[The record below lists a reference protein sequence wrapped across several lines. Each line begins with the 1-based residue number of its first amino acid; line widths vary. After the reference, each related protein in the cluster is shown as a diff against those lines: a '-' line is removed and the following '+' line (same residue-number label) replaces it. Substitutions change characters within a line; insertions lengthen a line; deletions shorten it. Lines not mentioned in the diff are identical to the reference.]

1 MATTTCERIKLVFV
15 SNFLNHHQ
23 LPLCEEFLDLLD
35 GSFRFVATQP
45 IPEERLRM
53 GYANYN
59 DVFPFVIKAYDGED
73 EETARAI
80 YDADIVINAG
90 APALRSVV
98 RRVWSDRLTFVYAE
112 RLLKEGDGVLCNP
125 LRLLKY
131 KWLFSRFSR
140 KNLHLLCASSYAAS
154 DFSKINAFPGKK
166 YKWGYFPELSRV
178 PEKDDCEFLHEDDS
192 FELSILWAGRLLDW
206 KRPYDAVELAKL
218 LHAEGVPFKLR
229 IIGNGAEFV
238 GVQKAVK
245 AAGLDGQ
252 IDMLDSRG
260 PDEVKSAMAESDVF
274 LFTSDYREGWGAVLN
289 EAMGCGAAVVASH
302 ACGSTNYLVKH
313 GVNGLIYPCGCIE
326 GLYRQVRLLATD
338 GNLRI
343 RLGRAAKETVYGEW
357 GAHSAANRLLD
368 LSDSIAGKRA
378 NPFETGPCS
387 EAYDISNE
395 EAEEAIFRIYEEA
408 GLRRQ

>member
-1 MATTTCERIKLVFV
+1 MQTTCEQIKLVLI

-59 DVFPFVIKAYDGED
+59 DMYPFVIKAYDGED

-90 APALRSVV
+90 APALRSVI

-112 RLLKEGDGVLCNP
+112 RLLKDGDRVLRNP

-154 DFSKINAFPGKK
+154 DFSKIGAFPGKK
-166 YKWGYFPELSRV
+166 YKWGYFPELPPV
-178 PEKDDCEFLHEDDS
+178 MEKNACGPLRKGGS
-192 FELSILWAGRLLDW
+192 SELSILWAGRLLDW
-206 KRPYDAVELAKL
+206 KRPYDAVELARSL
-218 LHAEGVPFKLR
+218 YVESIPFNLR
-229 IIGNGAEFV
+229 IIGNGVEFA
-238 GVQKAVK
+238 GVQEAVK
-245 AAGLDGQ
+245 AAGLIGRVE
-252 IDMLDSRG
+252 MLGSKG

-289 EAMGCGAAVVASH
+289 EAMGCGTAVVASH
-302 ACGSTNYLVKH
+302 ACGSTNFLIRH

-326 GLYRQVRLLATD
+326 SLQRQVRLLAID
-338 GNLRI
+338 DDLRI
-343 RLGRAAKETVYGEW
+343 RLGRAARETVHGEW
-357 GAHSAANRLLD
+357 GAHSAASRLLE
-368 LSDSIAGKRA
+368 LSDSIVRKRA
-378 NPFETGPCS
+378 NPFTAGPCS
-387 EAYDISNE
+387 KAYDISNE
-395 EAEEAIFRIYEEA
+395 EAEAAVFDSMK
-408 GLRRQ
+408 RQD